1 MGRVEEEPEKKTS
14 IEFLKNINQDKNPM
28 CLFHGKQ
35 KRIVF
40 MKQNCV
46 EAISSD
52 QC

>member
-1 MGRVEEEPEKKTS
+1 
-14 IEFLKNINQDKNPM
+14 M

-52 QC
+52 YMRFVHEIFNEVFLVVFAKIVSKNW